1 MQGSVAREVP
11 ESPGRAK
18 KQAKEAKK
26 GRDAGLPA
34 AAARAPK
41 ASEYADQLK
50 KVCRSMY
57 TWGLRLQNSR
67 EGEMCRWSR
76 VS

>member
-11 ESPGRAK
+11 ESPGHAK

-50 KVCRSMY
+50 KVRCSIY
-57 TWGLRLQNSR
+57 SWGLHLQNSR
-67 EGEMCRWSR
+67 EVQMCR
-76 VS
+76 

>member
-1 MQGSVAREVP
+1 VHVQGSVAREVP
-11 ESPGRAK
+11 ESPGHAK

-50 KVCRSMY
+50 KVCRSIY
-57 TWGLRLQNSR
+57 SWDCAL
-67 EGEMCRWSR
+67 
-76 VS
+76 

>member
-11 ESPGRAK
+11 ESPGHAK

-50 KVCRSMY
+50 KVCRSSY
-57 TWGLRLQNSR
+57 SWELRLQSGR
-67 EGEMCRWSR
+67 RGQMYR
-76 VS
+76 

>member
-1 MQGSVAREVP
+1 MAREVP
-11 ESPGRAK
+11 ESPGHAK

-26 GRDAGLPA
+26 GRDGGLPA
-34 AAARAPK
+34 AAAKPPK

-50 KVCRSMY
+50 KVCCSIY
-57 TWGLRLQNSR
+57 TWQLPVSNSR
-67 EGEMCRWSR
+67 EGEMCRWLR

>member
-11 ESPGRAK
+11 ESPGHAK

-50 KVCRSMY
+50 KVCSSVHS
-57 TWGLRLQNSR
+57 WGLHLQNR
-67 EGEMCRWSR
+67 RGNQLCR
-76 VS
+76 

>member
-1 MQGSVAREVP
+1 MHVQGSVAREVP
-11 ESPGRAK
+11 ESPGHAK

-34 AAARAPK
+34 AAAARAPK

-50 KVCRSMY
+50 KVCCSMC
-57 TWGLRLQNSR
+57 
-67 EGEMCRWSR
+67 M
-76 VS
+76 